1 MVFDL
6 NLKCNVSIITTLWT
20 QKENV
25 SKYKMKR
32 RKFGQTT
39 RPWDSFKEL
48 LFLYKSF
55 LFLFRLSWSLERL
68 KTFQKGR
75 DVTDRGLRYF
85 FHFFFFYVIWLW
97 EETLLC
103 RIKHILLSSSSASIK
118 MFWMPII
125 LLLPLSLSQY
135 LLHSSASSTQS
146 KDWFWQ
152 IFHWNNLFAQR
163 LLA

>member
-1 MVFDL
+1 MMIFDL

-55 LFLFRLSWSLERL
+55 LFLFRLS
-68 KTFQKGR
+68 
-75 DVTDRGLRYF
+75 
-85 FHFFFFYVIWLW
+85 
-97 EETLLC
+97 
-103 RIKHILLSSSSASIK
+103 
-118 MFWMPII
+118 
-125 LLLPLSLSQY
+125 
-135 LLHSSASSTQS
+135 
-146 KDWFWQ
+146 
-152 IFHWNNLFAQR
+152 
-163 LLA
+163 